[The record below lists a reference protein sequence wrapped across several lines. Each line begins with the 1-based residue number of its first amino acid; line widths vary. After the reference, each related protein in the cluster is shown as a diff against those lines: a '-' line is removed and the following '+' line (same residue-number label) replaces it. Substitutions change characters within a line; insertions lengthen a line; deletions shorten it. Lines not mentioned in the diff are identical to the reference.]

1 MGQRDAFSS
10 LDVQKINKMYKCP
23 DKEILDTHR
32 PYGSTTN
39 NGDGNENSSN
49 GSTNEPTP
57 PSTDNK
63 PTRPNR
69 PLLNLIGSVLGQAL
83 AQGTQALVQG

>member
-10 LDVQKINKMYKCP
+10 LDVQKVNKMYKCP
-23 DKEILDTHR
+23 DDNILDTHH
-32 PYGSTTN
+32 PYGSITN
-39 NGDGNENSSN
+39 NGDGDED
-49 GSTNEPTP
+49 STNEPTP
-57 PSTDNK
+57 ASTDNK

-69 PLLNLIGSVLGQAL
+69 PLLNLIGSVLGQAI